1 MSSLSRTL
9 TPPSDLHLRHQ
20 ASGSDRFQFGPL
32 EMTLMR
38 LFFAVL
44 VFFAIKWET
53 GNLHPV
59 KTDDEDA
66 VGLARLVSLDFLIHL
81 KPLVLWQLITIL
93 GLIAYV
99 CSMLPVAGLLPALF
113 FTIGIGT
120 LNASQ
125 GAHNHSTQLVA
136 MILLGQ
142 FLVYAVPLVMKK
154 DGPTLNWL
162 MPEDTVHRRAMY
174 VSLVIF
180 AASYVV
186 CGWVKLDNSDWKWFG
201 NVVPGLALELQK
213 TNWSSYYDTLEPVPA
228 ALTSVVSLMND
239 HPTLAR
245 MFFGAGLLVEL
256 FAFLIVLGR
265 RWAFFYGLLIVVLH
279 LSISRLMQLDFW
291 YHIFAAMI
299 FLVNVPG
306 VKTTFARKAR

>member
-1 MSSLSRTL
+1 MPGT
-9 TPPSDLHLRHQ
+9 
-20 ASGSDRFQFGPL
+20 DRFHFSAL

-59 KTDDEDA
+59 AKDDEDA
-66 VGLARLVSLDFLIHL
+66 VGLTRLFSLDFLIHL
-81 KPLVLWQLITIL
+81 KPVLLWQIITIL

-99 CSMLPVAGLLPALF
+99 SSMLPVAGLLPALF
-113 FTIGIGT
+113 FTLGIGS

-125 GAHNHSTQLVA
+125 GALNHSTQLVA

-142 FLVYAVPLVMKK
+142 FLVYAVPLVMHRK
-154 DGPTLNWL
+154 GPSLSWL
-162 MPEDTVHRRAMY
+162 MPEDTVHRRALY

-180 AASYVV
+180 AACYVV
-186 CGWVKLDNSDWKWFG
+186 CGWVKLDNSDWKWMG

-213 TNWSSYYDTLEPVPA
+213 TNWSAYYDTLEPVPA

-245 MFFGAGLLVEL
+245 LFFGAGLLIEL
-256 FAFLIVLGR
+256 GAFLIMLGR
-265 RWAFFYGLLIVVLH
+265 RWAFFYGIAIIILH

-291 YHIFAAMI
+291 YHIIAALI

-306 VKTTFARKAR
+306 LKRTFGRVR

>member
-1 MSSLSRTL
+1 MTG
-9 TPPSDLHLRHQ
+9 T
-20 ASGSDRFQFGPL
+20 DRFQFGAL

-59 KTDDEDA
+59 KSDDEDA
-66 VGLARLVSLDFLIHL
+66 VGLTRLFSLDFLIHL
-81 KPLVLWQLITIL
+81 KPVLLWQIVTIL

-99 CSMLPVAGLLPALF
+99 SSMLPVAGLFPALF
-113 FTIGIGT
+113 FTLGIGS

-125 GAHNHSTQLVA
+125 GALNHSTQLVA

-142 FLVYAVPLVMKK
+142 FLVYAVPLVMTRK
-154 DGPTLNWL
+154 GPTLSWL
-162 MPEDTVHRRAMY
+162 MPADTVHRRALY

-180 AASYVV
+180 AACYVV
-186 CGWVKLDNSDWKWFG
+186 SGWVKLDNSDWKWMG

-213 TNWSSYYDTLEPVPA
+213 TNWSSYYDTLEPVPV

-245 MFFGAGLLVEL
+245 LFFGMGLLIEL
-256 FAFLIVLGR
+256 GAFLIVLGR
-265 RWAFFYGLLIVVLH
+265 RWAFFYGLAIIVMH

-291 YHIFAAMI
+291 YHILAALI
-299 FLVNVPG
+299 FLVNLPG
-306 VKTTFARKAR
+306 VKATFVKRR

>member
-1 MSSLSRTL
+1 
-9 TPPSDLHLRHQ
+9 
-20 ASGSDRFQFGPL
+20 
-32 EMTLMR
+32 MTIMR
-38 LFFAVL
+38 LLFAAL

-59 KTDDEDA
+59 KTNDDDA

-81 KPLVLWQLITIL
+81 KPVLLWQIVTIL

-99 CSMLPVAGLLPALF
+99 ASMLPAVGLLPALF
-113 FTIGIGT
+113 FTLCIGS

-125 GAHNHSTQLVA
+125 GALNHSTQLVA

-142 FLVYAVPLVMKK
+142 YLVYAVPLVLGRK
-154 DGPTLNWL
+154 GPTLSWL
-162 MPEDTVHRRAMY
+162 MPEDAVHRRAIY

-180 AASYVV
+180 AACYVV
-186 CGWVKLDNSDWKWFG
+186 SGWVKLDNSDWKWMG

-213 TNWSSYYDTLEPVPA
+213 TNWSAYYDTLEPVPA
-228 ALTSVVSLMND
+228 ALTSVVALMND

-245 MFFGAGLLVEL
+245 LFFGAGLLIEL
-256 FAFLIVLGR
+256 GAFLILLGR
-265 RWAFFYGLLIVVLH
+265 RWAFFYGIAIVVMH

-291 YHIFAAMI
+291 YHILAALI
-299 FLVNVPG
+299 FVVNVPG
-306 VKTTFARKAR
+306 VKATFARAR